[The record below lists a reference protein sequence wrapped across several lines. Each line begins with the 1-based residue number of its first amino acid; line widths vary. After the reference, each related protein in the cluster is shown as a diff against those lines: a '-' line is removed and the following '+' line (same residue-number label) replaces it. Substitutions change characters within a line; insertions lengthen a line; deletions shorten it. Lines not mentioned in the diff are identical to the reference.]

1 MIFFRNQR
9 KNWVRWCITRKFLKS
24 LKIEQNFKN
33 ERMAIWSQNESF
45 QNPKLLLLLYF
56 PWLLV
61 SENRNNNAKTL
72 QIESAISSKV
82 AHCVRSE
89 NYVQLCNSI
98 TLDSLNKFHICLY
111 FQPPQFLFSKKSYR
125 SDKSVYWLLRTNRK
139 TTMDFCIAIFGFS
152 NDPLKLPERILA

>member
-1 MIFFRNQR
+1 MI
-9 KNWVRWCITRKFLKS
+9 
-24 LKIEQNFKN
+24 
-33 ERMAIWSQNESF
+33 IWSQNENI
-45 QNPKLLLLLYF
+45 QNSKLLLLLYS

-61 SENRNNNAKTL
+61 SENRKNNAKTL

-89 NYVQLCNSI
+89 NYVQLCEPI
-98 TLDSLNKFHICLY
+98 TFESLNEFPICLL

-125 SDKSVYWLLRTNRK
+125 SDKSVYWLLRTNQK